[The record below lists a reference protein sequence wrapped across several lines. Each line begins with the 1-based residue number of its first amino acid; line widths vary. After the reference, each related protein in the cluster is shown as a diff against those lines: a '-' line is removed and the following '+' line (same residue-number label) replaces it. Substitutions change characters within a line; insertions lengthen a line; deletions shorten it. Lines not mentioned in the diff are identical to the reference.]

1 MRLIR
6 PQSVTDATL
15 TSSSVT
21 EADYPVWNAAT
32 AYILGDRVIR
42 TTGVH
47 KIFERIIAGTTATPP
62 ENDPTNWLDIG
73 ATNRWKMFD
82 AVVGSQTTKSD
93 SIVVTITPWM
103 VVNAVALL
111 NVVAQTVRVK
121 MTDTIDGVVYDSTV
135 EMLDNSLVT
144 DWWHYFFEPIV
155 RRQDVVFLDLPS
167 YGTASIE
174 ITITNTG
181 DTAACGVAVLGVA
194 QTIGDT
200 MMGAS
205 VGIRDY
211 SRKEQDAF
219 GNFIIV
225 PRTFSKRANFQ
236 LKVQRNKTDGLQ
248 KLLAELR
255 TTPVV
260 YIGSDSFEST
270 IVYGY
275 YRDFDIV
282 ISSIPLSDCNIEIE
296 GLT

>member
-62 ENDPTNWLDIG
+62 ENDSTNWLDIG

-82 AVVGSQTTKSD
+82 SAVGSQTTKSD
-93 SIVVTITPWM
+93 SIVVTITPGM

-135 EMLDNSLVT
+135 EMLDNSLIT

-155 RRQDVVFLDLPS
+155 RRQDVVFLDIPS

-181 DTAACGVAVLGVA
+181 NTAACGVAVLGVA

>member
-1 MRLIR
+1 MKLIR
-6 PQSVTDATL
+6 PKSATDSTL
-15 TSSSVT
+15 TSSNVS

-32 AYILGDRVIR
+32 AYSLGDRVIR

-47 KIFERIIAGTTATPP
+47 KIFERKVAGTTATPP
-62 ENDPTNWLDIG
+62 ESDSTNWLDLG

-82 AVVGSQTTKSD
+82 AAVGTQTTNSNT
-93 SIVVTITPWM
+93 IVATTTPGMVT
-103 VVNAVALL
+103 NAVALL
-111 NVVAQTVRVK
+111 NVDAQTVRVK

-155 RRQDVVFLDLPS
+155 GRQDVVFLDLPS
-167 YGTASIE
+167 YGTAAIE
-174 ITITNTG
+174 ITVDNTG
-181 DTAACGVAVLGVA
+181 STAKCGVAILGTV
-194 QTIGDT
+194 QSIGT
-200 MMGAS
+200 TTMGAA
-205 VGIRDY
+205 VGIKDY

-219 GNFIIV
+219 GNYIIV
-225 PRTFSKRANFQ
+225 PRAFSKRANFQ
-236 LKVQRNKTDGLQ
+236 LKIERNKTDGVQ
-248 KLLAELR
+248 KILTELR

-260 YIGSDSFEST
+260 YIGSDDFEST